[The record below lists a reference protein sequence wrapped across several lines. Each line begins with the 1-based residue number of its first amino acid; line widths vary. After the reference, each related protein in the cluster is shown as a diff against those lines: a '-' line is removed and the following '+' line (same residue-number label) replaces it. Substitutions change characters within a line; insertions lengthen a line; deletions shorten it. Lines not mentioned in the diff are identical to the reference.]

1 MSLLR
6 AMRHGSASAMNA
18 LVLGVN
24 GVLLTSQKARAVL
37 KKKSIE
43 FVAEKTGESARDS
56 KILEAYAADMHGN
69 AALGVKAF
77 RPDLRISVREY
88 SKFVY
93 SPAAIAEAL
102 DAAESDPVFA
112 RDRAAAKCV
121 LEEAADAGCPV
132 FLFTSATVDY
142 TDALL
147 DALGVPHLVDS
158 ANVFASDTVTNPHV
172 LVKPTVASV
181 VATDYAI
188 RARCGSD
195 ANVLF
200 VDGNLGVSMAA
211 NRSGCR
217 WSSMYFEPEKN
228 VLIDSV
234 KFYFKR

>member
-1 MSLLR
+1 
-6 AMRHGSASAMNA
+6 MNA

-37 KKKSIE
+37 KRKSVE

-77 RPDLRISVREY
+77 RPDLRISVRDY
-88 SKFVY
+88 AKFVY

-132 FLFTSATVDY
+132 FLFTGATVDY
-142 TDALL
+142 ADAVL
-147 DALGVPHLVDS
+147 DALGVPHLVDPS
-158 ANVFASDTVTNPHV
+158 NVFACDTVTNPHV
-172 LVKPTVASV
+172 LVKPTGASV
-181 VATDYAI
+181 VATDFAI

-200 VDGNLGVSMAA
+200 VDGNLSVAMAA
-211 NRSGCR
+211 SRSGIR
-217 WSSMYFEPEKN
+217 WASMHFDPEKN

-234 KFYFKR
+234 KFHFERRV